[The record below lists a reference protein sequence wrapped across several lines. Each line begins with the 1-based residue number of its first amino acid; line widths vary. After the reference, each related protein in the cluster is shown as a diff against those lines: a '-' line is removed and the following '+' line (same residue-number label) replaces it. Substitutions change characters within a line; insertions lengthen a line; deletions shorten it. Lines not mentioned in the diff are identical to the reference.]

1 MWIVHRCVLVF
12 IISRFIVF
20 VQCSLICFS
29 SSCSS
34 MFFNNMQL
42 PRHIRNKQQ
51 CNWCEY
57 TAIIFMS
64 MTFLLFFNF
73 KYQMAPNK
81 YGNLPIANSKIKFIF
96 ISDAEKINKWKS
108 VNFTFSC
115 TLSHYTRVLY
125 CTSVDFHQTKRFNC
139 WPLSGIHMRLVC
151 IFTIIIAIKI

>member
-1 MWIVHRCVLVF
+1 MWIVHRRVLVF

-20 VQCSLICFS
+20 VHCSLICFS

-34 MFFNNMQL
+34 MLFNNMQL
-42 PRHIRNKQQ
+42 PRHIRSKQQ

-64 MTFLLFFNF
+64 MTFLLFFSF

-96 ISDAEKINKWKS
+96 ISDAEKWKS
-108 VNFTFSC
+108 VNFTFSS
-115 TLSHYTRVLY
+115 TLTLYTCAVLY
-125 CTSVDFHQTKRFNC
+125 IC
-139 WPLSGIHMRLVC
+139 WFSPNK
-151 IFTIIIAIKI
+151 TI